1 MHLVK
6 EMENFKINVL
16 SSCAVLDG
24 GALEKCFAGYGRYG
38 TALLLNSNDPVLQ
51 YHEKCV
57 V

>member
-1 MHLVK
+1 
-6 EMENFKINVL
+6 MENFKINVL

-57 V
+57 VENIL